1 VIFDSDM
8 LSPLIKKAGIDNVMM
23 GSDYP
28 RGEVEENPIS
38 FIETS
43 LNMSQINKDKIMGIN
58 AKRLFNL
65 TI

>member
-1 VIFDSDM
+1 MV
-8 LSPLIKKAGIDNVMM
+8 

-43 LNMSQINKDKIMGIN
+43 LNMSQSNKDKIMGIN